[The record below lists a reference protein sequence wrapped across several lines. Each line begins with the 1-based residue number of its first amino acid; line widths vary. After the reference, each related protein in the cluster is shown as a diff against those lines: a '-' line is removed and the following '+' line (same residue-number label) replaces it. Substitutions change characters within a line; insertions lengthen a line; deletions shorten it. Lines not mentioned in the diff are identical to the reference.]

1 MSTLLA
7 FNTVMEKL
15 QLRYSSKNIP
25 IPSKRSFKLQLME
38 KIELVIK
45 RMRWKAFFYDQGNNK
60 YTPENYGLKSLNCP
74 PKIKE
79 MTNFENDLINLLKS
93 IKFRATKSSFQRQLT
108 EDIRTI
114 KNTKTTL
121 TFADKTS
128 NVYKVTKEQYE
139 KLLNNAITTSYKKV
153 SKKTQDQ
160 INNQGKNI
168 LKNKEVIKRM
178 FVNGKQ
184 NCFITLK
191 DHKPNFQNN
200 PTVRLLNPA
209 KNELGRISKTI
220 LDKINVNLRNS
231 LHLNQW
237 KNTQEVIDWF
247 KGIDNKQRYKFIMF
261 DIKDFYPSISK
272 ELLTDALMFAETIIN
287 LDDQDKKIIYHSR
300 KSLLFNQEQTWMKKG
315 NDLFDVSMGAY
326 DGAEVCELIGIFL
339 LNLLG
344 RQYDTKNIGL
354 YRDDGLS
361 IFKNCSGPQMEKIK
375 KRLQKVF
382 KDNGLNVIIECN
394 MKIVNY
400 LDVTFNLND
409 GSYRPYQKPDNTIQ
423 YIHVE
428 SNHPP
433 NIIKQIPK
441 TIEKRLSQLSS
452 SEKIFN
458 ESAPFYE
465 DKLQQSGYQQK
476 LKYNPAN
483 TEIHNKRNHKRNII
497 WFNPPFSRNV
507 STKIGK
513 YFLNLLDKHFPRNH
527 RLHKIFNR
535 NNVKVSYSCTKSMKT
550 IITNHNK
557 NILGK
562 KPSINKSHCNCRN
575 KEACP
580 LNGQCQIGE
589 VVYESTLSSN
599 QPTYKEKKYFGIAEE
614 SFKGRLY
621 NHNLSFR
628 NDLYKNDTELSKELC
643 KSR

>member
-1 MSTLLA
+1 M
-7 FNTVMEKL
+7 
-15 QLRYSSKNIP
+15 
-25 IPSKRSFKLQLME
+25 
-38 KIELVIK
+38 
-45 RMRWKAFFYDQGNNK
+45 
-60 YTPENYGLKSLNCP
+60 
-74 PKIKE
+74 
-79 MTNFENDLINLLKS
+79 
-93 IKFRATKSSFQRQLT
+93 
-108 EDIRTI
+108 
-114 KNTKTTL
+114 
-121 TFADKTS
+121 
-128 NVYKVTKEQYE
+128 
-139 KLLNNAITTSYKKV
+139 V

-247 KGIDNKQRYKFIMF
+247 KDIDNKQRYKFIMF

-272 ELLTDALMFAETIIN
+272 ELLTDALTFAETIIN

-315 NDLFDVSMGAY
+315 SDLFDVSMGAY
-326 DGAEVCELIGIFL
+326 DGEEVCELIGIFL

-344 RQYDTKNIGL
+344 RQYDPKNIGL

-375 KRLQKVF
+375 KHLQKVF
-382 KDNGLNVIIECN
+382 KNNGLNVIIECN

-409 GSYRPYQKPDNTIQ
+409 GTYRPYQKPDNIIQ

-465 DKLQQSGYQQK
+465 DKLHQSGYQQK

-483 TEIHNKRNHKRNII
+483 TETHNKRNHKRNII

-513 YFLNLLDKHFPRNH
+513 CFLNLLDKHFPRNH

-550 IITNHNK
+550 LITNHNK

-599 QPTYKEKKYFGIAEE
+599 QPNYKEKKYFGIAEE
-614 SFKGRLY
+614 SFNGRLY
-621 NHNLSFR
+621 NHSLSFR
-628 NDLYKNDTELSKELC
+628 NDLYKNDTELSKELWQIKMKNYTPEITWRIIRKC
-643 KSR
+643 LPYNYNSRKCDLCLNEKLEIALYKGENLLNKKTELISKCRHQNKFMLLRHDSKD

>member
-15 QLRYSSKNIP
+15 LLRYSSKNIP
-25 IPSKRSFKLQLME
+25 IPSKRSYQLQLME

-60 YTPENYGLKSLNCP
+60 YVPENYGLKSLNCP

-79 MTNFENDLINLLKS
+79 MTNFENDLTNLLKS
-93 IKFRATKSSFQRQLT
+93 IKFRATKSSFQRQLS

-261 DIKDFYPSISK
+261 DIKDFYSSISK
-272 ELLTDALMFAETIIN
+272 ELLTDALTFAETIIN
-287 LDDQDKKIIYHSR
+287 LDDQDKNIIYHSR

-315 NDLFDVSMGAY
+315 SDLFDVSMGAY

-344 RQYDTKNIGL
+344 RQYDPKNIGL

-382 KDNGLNVIIECN
+382 KNNGLNVIIECN

-409 GSYRPYQKPDNTIQ
+409 GTYRPYQKPDNIIQ

-465 DKLQQSGYQQK
+465 DKLHQSGYQQK

-483 TEIHNKRNHKRNII
+483 TETHNKRNHKRNII

-513 YFLNLLDKHFPRNH
+513 SFLNLLDKHFPQNH

-550 IITNHNK
+550 LITNHNK

-562 KPSINKSHCNCRN
+562 KPSINKSHCHVNSKRHYLEIN
-575 KEACP
+575 FFTFRFPVGKLP
-580 LNGQCQIGE
+580 KI
-589 VVYESTLSSN
+589 N
-599 QPTYKEKKYFGIAEE
+599 QNQKT
-614 SFKGRLY
+614 
-621 NHNLSFR
+621 
-628 NDLYKNDTELSKELC
+628 
-643 KSR
+643 SRDCNSCFTHSIYMK